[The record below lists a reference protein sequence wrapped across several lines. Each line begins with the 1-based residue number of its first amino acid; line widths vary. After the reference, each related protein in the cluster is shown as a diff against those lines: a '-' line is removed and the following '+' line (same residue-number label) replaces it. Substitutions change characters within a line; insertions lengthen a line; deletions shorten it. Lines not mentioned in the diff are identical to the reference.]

1 VEPRY
6 NGLEHEEDV
15 CAQRRLS
22 ALLARVAE
30 LARQRLAD
38 IMINVYPTICARTD
52 GASRKSKPQ
61 SDRLLVAAINNTVK
75 AATCRI
81 ADGAELCLN
90 QSDPLPGSAL
100 T

>member
-38 IMINVYPTICARTD
+38 IMIDVGTYPTICARTD

-61 SDRLLVAAINNTVK
+61 SDRLLVPEPALK
-75 AATCRI
+75 RRI
-81 ADGAELCLN
+81 TTKRT
-90 QSDPLPGSAL
+90 QSSRKDNVVSRRQSA
-100 T
+100 

>member
-22 ALLARVAE
+22 ALLARSPNWQGSAPKTKF
-30 LARQRLAD
+30 D
-38 IMINVYPTICARTD
+38 IMIDVGTYPTICDRTD

-61 SDRLLVAAINNTVK
+61 SDRLLA
-75 AATCRI
+75 
-81 ADGAELCLN
+81 AELEQAWLIRTRFCR
-90 QSDPLPGSAL
+90 
-100 T
+100 